1 MASTAL
7 LSTVVMSGLLLVVLA
22 LVLRA
27 RRWQHPTPSVASVDT
42 ATVARRVNGPL
53 GWSVAFFLGTLLV
66 MGLGILYAG
75 GEPVSGVEPAT
86 IGLALAAS
94 LALVIGVAAAVAV
107 YGASRSRGLNS
118 AQAAAVSSTFLFTLF
133 LIAIVVQLFVGG

>member
-27 RRWQHPTPSVASVDT
+27 RRWQHPTPSVAVDSG
-42 ATVARRVNGPL
+42 AVSRRVNGPL

-66 MGLGILYAG
+66 MGLGILYAA
-75 GEPVSGVEPAT
+75 GEPVAGVEPAA

-94 LALVIGVAAAVAV
+94 LALVLGVAVAVAV
-107 YGASRSRGLNS
+107 YGASKSRGLNN
-118 AQAAAVSSTFLFTLF
+118 AQAAAVSSTFFFTLF

>member
-7 LSTVVMSGLLLVVLA
+7 LSTVVMSGLLLAVLA

-42 ATVARRVNGPL
+42 GSVARRVNGPL

-66 MGLGILYAG
+66 MGLGMLYAA
-75 GEPVSGVEPAT
+75 GEPVAGVEPAT
-86 IGLALAAS
+86 LGLGLAVS
-94 LALVIGVAAAVAV
+94 LATVLAVATAIAV
-107 YGASRSRGLNS
+107 YGATRSRGLNS
-118 AQAAAVSSTFLFTLF
+118 AQAAAVSSVFFFTLF